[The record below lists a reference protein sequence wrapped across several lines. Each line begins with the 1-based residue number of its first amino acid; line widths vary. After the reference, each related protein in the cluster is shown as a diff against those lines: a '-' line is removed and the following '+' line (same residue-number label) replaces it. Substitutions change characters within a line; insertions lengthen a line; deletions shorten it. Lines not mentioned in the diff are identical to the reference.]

1 VKRTLSLVLAL
12 MVLLAQTAAFAS
24 QAELSDVRRPVDA
37 WLYTAD
43 Y

>member
-1 VKRTLSLVLAL
+1 MKRTLSLVLAL
-12 MVLLAQTAAFAS
+12 LVLLVPTAAFAS
-24 QAELSDVRRPVDA
+24 SAELSDIRRPVDA